1 MHDGGS
7 QAGWTVFGETLKC
20 VHCGGS
26 WLMQPRSGRERGFCT
41 RCAGFVC
48 GMQNCWECV
57 PEEQML
63 LNMEAKGRQDAQ
75 AATDDAERV
84 GELLHVSSQEAFSQM
99 VASLYAQRQRG
110 IEYRERV
117 NSNIRAIRGL

>member
-1 MHDGGS
+1 MAARRP
-7 QAGWTVFGETLKC
+7 AGQGLGETFKFC
-20 VHCGGS
+20 TAAV
-26 WLMQPRSGRERGFCT
+26 RGFFCT

-84 GELLHVSSQEAFSQM
+84 CELLHVSSQEAFSQM
-99 VASLYAQRQRG
+99 VASLYAQRQQG